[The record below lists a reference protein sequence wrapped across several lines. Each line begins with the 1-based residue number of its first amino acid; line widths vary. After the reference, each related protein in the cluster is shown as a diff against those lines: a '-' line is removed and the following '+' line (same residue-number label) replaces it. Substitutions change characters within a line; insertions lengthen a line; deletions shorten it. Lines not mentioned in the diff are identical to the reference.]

1 MEAKTLMCF
10 MMCQVLE
17 ILHTYIEEVL
27 EPGSGD
33 TELCQEALPACIE
46 YCIELEVT

>member
-1 MEAKTLMCF
+1 
-10 MMCQVLE
+10 VLE

>member
-1 MEAKTLMCF
+1 MEPNELTFSCLCK
-10 MMCQVLE
+10 VLE
-17 ILHTYIEEVL
+17 ILHTYIGEIL

-33 TELCQEALPACIE
+33 MDLCQEALPTCIE